1 MAREDSV
8 LQGFRECRNLEPP
21 KHIIQRLICGNEVHR
36 STPWVAYGN
45 VLRSVIE
52 ILEQFER
59 LAIYRNMNYPGRH
72 RPTFRVPY
80 TLRFYAGWMV
90 FETFVKPVIHL
101 LKC

>member
-8 LQGFRECRNLEPP
+8 LQGSRESRNLETS
-21 KHIIQRLICGNEVHR
+21 KNIIQRLICGNEVDR
-36 STPWVAYGN
+36 STPWVAYGD

-59 LAIYRNMNYPGRH
+59 LAIYRNKNYPGRH
-72 RPTFRVPY
+72 QPTFKVPY
-80 TLRFYAGWMV
+80 TLRFYAGRMV
-90 FETFVKPVIHL
+90 FETFVKQIFHL